1 MRVFS
6 TNPRQTRELAAG
18 LVKKIL
24 ASPPHRKHARV
35 LALVGDLGA
44 GKTTFVQ
51 GFAKALGIKNR
62 MVSPTFLIF
71 RKYGTSIRQP
81 ADNFQFRYFYHVDV
95 YRIQKSSELNALGF
109 KKILSDPQNI
119 VLIEWA
125 DKIKR
130 ILPKDTIWVR
140 LEHGRHEKE
149 RRIYF

>member
-6 TNPRQTRELAAG
+6 TNLRQTRELAAG

-130 ILPKDTIWVR
+130 ILPKDTIWVH